1 MIRTAFLTDSRGQSQ
16 VTGTIL
22 LVAIAIV
29 MGAVVGGYVFNVTG
43 TESKT
48 TPQVTFSY
56 DYDES
61 NEKLTITH
69 ENGDKLDGNNV
80 EFVCKSGACGDLS
93 PSDWSSDGEITSSD
107 SETLSNVSAD
117 SEILV
122 VWEQPIQAGKT
133 AVLDEWG
140 GPQA

>member
-1 MIRTAFLTDSRGQSQ
+1 MVRTALVTDSRGQSE

-29 MGAVVGGYVFNVTG
+29 MGAVVGGYVFNVTQ
-43 TESKT
+43 TDSTT

-61 NEKLTITH
+61 NKKLTITH
-69 ENGDKLDGNNV
+69 ESGDKFDGNNV
-80 EFVCKSGACGDLS
+80 EFVCKSGGCESLS
-93 PSDWSSDGEITSSD
+93 PPDWSSDDEVTSGD
-107 SETLSNVSAD
+107 SETISSVGAD

-133 AVLDEWG
+133 AVLDEWE

>member
-1 MIRTAFLTDSRGQSQ
+1 MIRTAFLTDSRGQSE

-29 MGAVVGGYVFNVTG
+29 MGAVVGGYVFNVTQ
-43 TESKT
+43 TDSTT

-61 NEKLTITH
+61 NDELTITH

-80 EFVCKSGACGDLS
+80 EFVCKSGACGGLS
-93 PSDWSSDGEITSSD
+93 PPDWSGDDEITSSD
-107 SETLSNVSAD
+107 SETISNVGPD

-133 AVLDEWG
+133 AVLDEWE

>member
-1 MIRTAFLTDSRGQSQ
+1 MVRTALVTDSRGQSE

-29 MGAVVGGYVFNVTG
+29 MGAVVGGYVFNVTQ

-61 NEKLTITH
+61 NKKLTITH
-69 ENGDKLDGNNV
+69 ESGDKLDSDNV
-80 EFVCKSGACGDLS
+80 EFVCKSGACGGLT
-93 PSDWSSDGEITSSD
+93 PSTWSVDEVTSGD
-107 SETLSNVSAD
+107 SETISPVGPD

-133 AVLDEWG
+133 AVLDEWE

>member
-1 MIRTAFLTDSRGQSQ
+1 MIRTAFLTDSRGQSE

-29 MGAVVGGYVFNVTG
+29 MGAVVGGYVFNVTQ
-43 TESKT
+43 TDSTT

-56 DYDES
+56 DYDGS
-61 NEKLTITH
+61 DKLTITH
-69 ENGDKLDGNNV
+69 ESGDKLDSDNV
-80 EFVCKSGACGDLS
+80 EFVCKSGGCGDLS
-93 PSDWSSDGEITSSD
+93 PSTWSVDEVTSGD
-107 SETLSNVSAD
+107 SETISGVGPD

-133 AVLDEWG
+133 AVLGEWE